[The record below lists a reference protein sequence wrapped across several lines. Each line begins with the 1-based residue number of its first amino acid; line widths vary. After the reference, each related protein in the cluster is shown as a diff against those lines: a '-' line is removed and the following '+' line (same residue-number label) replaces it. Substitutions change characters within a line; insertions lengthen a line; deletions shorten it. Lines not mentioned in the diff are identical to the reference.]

1 MKLYVLDRIME
12 QKLLLDTF
20 LIVLCGASLVSGT
33 SGESKKMYM
42 YVEKLLKVTTI
53 NNEQF

>member
-53 NNEQF
+53 NK